1 MKKQPVNLVL
11 TGVDELDQIIRVLLS
26 TSMFVAA
33 VLGFALDNTIPG
45 LGASKL
51 ITLTHFVSTGC
62 TDALEHLRDQ
72 KLTTVTRIATI

>member
-1 MKKQPVNLVL
+1 MKRQPVNLVL

-33 VLGFALDNTIPG
+33 VLGFSLDNTIPG

-51 ITLTHFVSTGC
+51 ITGAGGDFISTSKIIMNLG
-62 TDALEHLRDQ
+62 DILLF
-72 KLTTVTRIATI
+72 LV